1 MTPVV
6 AVRVAIDMNIFNFVH
21 GSSKDEF
28 EGWEIAS
35 QVDGD
40 SLLVCRSNLC
50 LFMEPYQ

>member
-40 SLLVCRSNLC
+40 SLLVCMSNLC